1 MLEQLQEWITYIQQP
16 GKLGNNPICPFSAQ
30 AVRLKRVEFTPLHE
44 LDNLEMLIDE
54 VDLSKFD
61 VSIFY
66 FEYYQEYS
74 VKQLESKIK
83 HLNSI
88 FRQQDKVVL
97 DNDPRNPF
105 TVNGHQTTFDG
116 CYLYVVQ
123 SLSDLTQASNKLKTG
138 DYYSYWTQAQYD
150 EVVGWR

>member
-1 MLEQLQEWITYIQQP
+1 MQSQLQEWISYIQQP
-16 GKLGNNPICPFSAQ
+16 GKLGNSPICPYAAK
-30 AVRLKRVEFTPLHE
+30 AVKENKVDITALADLQ
-44 LDNLEMLIDE
+44 NLEMLIDE
-54 VDLSKFD
+54 VDTSQFD

-66 FEYYQEYS
+66 FEQYTDFTVEE
-74 VKQLESKIK
+74 LEQKIK
-83 HLNSI
+83 DLNLI
-88 FRQQDKVVL
+88 FKAKDKVIL

-105 TVNGHQTTFDG
+105 TVNGHQTTFSG

-123 SLSDLTQASNKLKTG
+123 SLSDLTQASNRLKMG

>member
-1 MLEQLQEWITYIQQP
+1 MLEQLQEWMKHIQQP
-16 GKLGNNPICPFSAQ
+16 GKLGNNPICPFAAK
-30 AVRLKRVEFTPLHE
+30 AVKQKRVDVTALT
-44 LDNLEMLIDE
+44 DIRDLEMLIDE
-54 VDLSKFD
+54 VDVPKFD

-66 FEYYQEYS
+66 FEQYLDYS
-74 VKQLESKIK
+74 IEELENKVKY
-83 HLNSI
+83 LNSI
-88 FRQQDKVVL
+88 FKAQDKVIL

-105 TVNGHQTTFDG
+105 VVNGHQTTFNG

-123 SLSDLTQASNKLKTG
+123 SLSDLTQASNRLKMG

>member
-1 MLEQLQEWITYIQQP
+1 MLEQLQEWMSYIQQP
-16 GKLGNNPICPFSAQ
+16 GKLGNNPICPFAAK
-30 AVRLKRVEFTPLHE
+30 AVKQKRVDITTLTNLE
-44 LDNLEMLIDE
+44 DLEMLIDE
-54 VDLSKFD
+54 VDTSKFD

-66 FEYYQEYS
+66 FEQYLNYS
-74 VKQLESKIK
+74 IEELENKVKY
-83 HLNSI
+83 LNSI
-88 FRQQDKVVL
+88 FKAQDKVVL

-105 TVNGHQTTFDG
+105 VVNGHQTTFNG

-123 SLSDLTQASNKLKTG
+123 SLGGLAQASNRLKMG

>member
-1 MLEQLQEWITYIQQP
+1 MLEQLQEWMEYIQQP
-16 GKLGNNPICPFSAQ
+16 GKLGNNPICPFAAK
-30 AVRLKRVEFTPLHE
+30 AVKQKRVDVIALTDFK
-44 LDNLEMLIDE
+44 DLEMLIDE
-54 VDLSKFD
+54 VDVTKFD

-66 FEYYQEYS
+66 FEQYLDYS
-74 VKQLESKIK
+74 IEELENKVKY
-83 HLNSI
+83 LNSI
-88 FRQQDKVVL
+88 FKAQDKVVL

-105 TVNGHQTTFDG
+105 VINGHQTTFNG

-123 SLSDLTQASNKLKTG
+123 SLSDLTQASNRLKMG

>member
-1 MLEQLQEWITYIQQP
+1 MQSQLQEWINYIQQP
-16 GKLGNNPICPFSAQ
+16 GKLGNSPICPYAAK
-30 AVRLKRVEFTPLHE
+30 AVKEKKVDITALADLQ
-44 LDNLEMLIDE
+44 NLELLIDE
-54 VDLSKFD
+54 VDTSQFD

-66 FEYYQEYS
+66 FEKYTDFAVEE
-74 VKQLESKIK
+74 LEQKIK
-83 HLNSI
+83 DLNLI
-88 FRQQDKVVL
+88 FKAKDKVIL

-105 TVNGHQTTFDG
+105 IVNGHQTTFNG

-123 SLSDLTQASNKLKTG
+123 SLSDLTQASNRLKMG

>member
-1 MLEQLQEWITYIQQP
+1 MQVQLQEWINYIQQP
-16 GKLGNNPICPFSAQ
+16 GRLGNNPICPFAAK
-30 AVRLKRVEFTPLHE
+30 AVKQKRVAMTALISIE
-44 LDNLEMLIDE
+44 DLEMLIEE
-54 VDLSKFD
+54 VDVTKFD

-66 FEYYQEYS
+66 FEKYTEYT
-74 VKQLESKIK
+74 VEELEQRIKELNFRFKSK
-83 HLNSI
+83 
-88 FRQQDKVVL
+88 DKVIL

-105 TVNGHQTTFDG
+105 TVNGHQTTFNG

-123 SLSDLTQASNKLKTG
+123 SLSDLTQASNRLKMG

>member
-1 MLEQLQEWITYIQQP
+1 MQDQLQEWIGYIQQP
-16 GKLGNNPICPFSAQ
+16 GRLGNNPICPFAAK
-30 AVRLKRVEFTPLHE
+30 AVKEKRVDITALTNIQ
-44 LDNLEMLIDE
+44 DLEMLIDE
-54 VDLSKFD
+54 VDTAKFD

-66 FEYYQEYS
+66 FEQYTDFTVEE
-74 VKQLESKIK
+74 LEQKIK
-83 HLNSI
+83 ELN
-88 FRQQDKVVL
+88 FVFKAQDKVIL

-105 TVNGHQTTFDG
+105 TVNGHQTTFNG

-123 SLSDLTQASNKLKTG
+123 SLSDLTQASNRLKMG

>member
-1 MLEQLQEWITYIQQP
+1 MQSQLQEWMEYLQQP
-16 GKLGNNPICPFSAQ
+16 GKLGNSPICPYAGR
-30 AVRLKRVEFTPLHE
+30 ALKEKKVGITALTD
-44 LDNLEMLIDE
+44 LLNLEVLIDG
-54 VDLSKFD
+54 VDTSEFD

-66 FEYYQEYS
+66 FEQYTDFS
-74 VKQLESKIK
+74 VEELEQKIK
-83 HLNSI
+83 DLNLI
-88 FRQQDKVVL
+88 FRAKDKVVL

-105 TVNGHQTTFDG
+105 TVNGHQTTFNG

-123 SLSDLTQASNKLKTG
+123 SLSDLTQASNRLKMG

>member
-1 MLEQLQEWITYIQQP
+1 MQSQLQEWINYIQQP
-16 GKLGNNPICPFSAQ
+16 GKLGNSPICPYAAK
-30 AVRLKRVEFTPLHE
+30 AVKEKKVYITALADLQ
-44 LDNLEMLIDE
+44 NLELLIDK
-54 VDLSKFD
+54 VDTSQFD

-66 FEYYQEYS
+66 FEKYTDFTVEE
-74 VKQLESKIK
+74 LEQKIK
-83 HLNSI
+83 DLNLI
-88 FRQQDKVVL
+88 FKAKDKVIL

-105 TVNGHQTTFDG
+105 TVNGHQTTFNG

-123 SLSDLTQASNKLKTG
+123 SLSDLTNASNKLKMG

>member
-1 MLEQLQEWITYIQQP
+1 MLEQLQEWMSYIQQP
-16 GKLGNNPICPFSAQ
+16 GKLGNNPICPYAAK
-30 AVRLKRVEFTPLHE
+30 AVKQKRVDIIALTDLE
-44 LDNLEMLIDE
+44 DLEMLIDE
-54 VDLSKFD
+54 VDTSKFD

-66 FEYYQEYS
+66 FEQYLNYS
-74 VKQLESKIK
+74 IEELENKVKY
-83 HLNSI
+83 LNSI
-88 FRQQDKVVL
+88 FKAQDKVIL

-105 TVNGHQTTFDG
+105 AVNGHQTTFNG

-123 SLSDLTQASNKLKTG
+123 SLSDLTQASNRLKMG

>member
-1 MLEQLQEWITYIQQP
+1 MQDQLQEWINYIQQP
-16 GKLGNNPICPFSAQ
+16 GRLGNNPICPFAAK
-30 AVRLKRVEFTPLHE
+30 AVKQKRVSMTALTSIE
-44 LDNLEMLIDE
+44 DLEMLIEE
-54 VDLSKFD
+54 VDVTKFD

-66 FEYYQEYS
+66 FEKYTEYT
-74 VKQLESKIK
+74 VEELEQRIKELNFRFKSK
-83 HLNSI
+83 
-88 FRQQDKVVL
+88 DKVIL

-105 TVNGHQTTFDG
+105 TVNGHQTTFDR

-123 SLSDLTQASNKLKTG
+123 SLSDLTQASNRLKMG

>member
-1 MLEQLQEWITYIQQP
+1 MQSQLQEWINYIQQP
-16 GKLGNNPICPFSAQ
+16 SKLGNSPICPYAAKVVKEKKVDITALADLQ
-30 AVRLKRVEFTPLHE
+30 
-44 LDNLEMLIDE
+44 NLELLIDE
-54 VDLSKFD
+54 VDTSQFD

-66 FEYYQEYS
+66 FEKYMDFTVEE
-74 VKQLESKIK
+74 LEQKIK
-83 HLNSI
+83 DLNLM
-88 FRQQDKVVL
+88 FKVKDKVIL

-105 TVNGHQTTFDG
+105 LVNGHQTTFSG

-123 SLSDLTQASNKLKTG
+123 SLSDLTQASNKLKMG

>member
-1 MLEQLQEWITYIQQP
+1 MLEQLQEWMTYIQQP
-16 GKLGNNPICPFSAQ
+16 GKLGNNPICPYAAK
-30 AVRLKRVEFTPLHE
+30 AVKQKRVDIVTLTNLE
-44 LDNLEMLIDE
+44 DLEMLIDE
-54 VDLSKFD
+54 VDTSKFD

-66 FEYYQEYS
+66 FEQYLIYS
-74 VKQLESKIK
+74 VEELENKVK
-83 HLNSI
+83 YLNSI
-88 FRQQDKVVL
+88 FKAQDKVIL

-105 TVNGHQTTFDG
+105 AVNGHQTTFNG

-123 SLSDLTQASNKLKTG
+123 SLSDLTQASNRLKMG

>member
-1 MLEQLQEWITYIQQP
+1 MQSQLQEWINYIQQP
-16 GKLGNNPICPFSAQ
+16 GKLGNSSICPYAAK
-30 AVRLKRVEFTPLHE
+30 AVKEKKVYITALADLQ
-44 LDNLEMLIDE
+44 NLELLIDK
-54 VDLSKFD
+54 VDTSQFD

-66 FEYYQEYS
+66 FEKYTDFTVEE
-74 VKQLESKIK
+74 LEQKIK
-83 HLNSI
+83 ELNLI
-88 FRQQDKVVL
+88 FKAKDKVIL

-105 TVNGHQTTFDG
+105 TVNGHQTTFNG

-123 SLSDLTQASNKLKTG
+123 SLSDLTQASNRLKMG

>member
-1 MLEQLQEWITYIQQP
+1 MLEQLQEWMNYIQQP
-16 GKLGNNPICPFSAQ
+16 GKLGNNPICPFATK
-30 AVRLKRVEFTPLHE
+30 AVKQKRVGIIALTDLK
-44 LDNLEMLIDE
+44 DLEMLIDE
-54 VDLSKFD
+54 VDVTKFD

-66 FEYYQEYS
+66 FEQYLDYS
-74 VKQLESKIK
+74 IEELENKVKY
-83 HLNSI
+83 LNSI
-88 FRQQDKVVL
+88 FKAQDKVVL

-105 TVNGHQTTFDG
+105 VVNGHQTTFNG

-123 SLSDLTQASNKLKTG
+123 SLSDLTQASNRLKMG